1 MPCLDHPGHVPDE
14 PSRVTDRVAKQR
26 GGARKG
32 TVLVEGIQ
40 SIGPGHRS
48 PRRDSRRAFQ
58 SSSSCTQPTVARPD
72 EGDLRGLQP
81 DGRLGVGRIG
91 RQDALRRL
99 PSCARLS
106 LERPSQ
112 SARPARRRPG
122 RTPPPGWS
130 ALGVLHGVLVW
141 PERHPPGYGDGPRE
155 PGVERDPSWRPRCSH
170 ARSPGWARGV
180 ALQAIGAENREV
192 GARHP
197 ADDRPG
203 APGRREGEA
212 DRTSES
218 AIRRQDGR
226 GEADARWLTTPEVC
240 KRSAGSSR
248 GLAGSDGETGIP
260 GGQTRGRREP
270 PKRPRTGRPRRRL
283 GVTVTARHPRGD
295 APPDHMTSAM
305 NSWAGSSHSSAV
317 SRTSEPE
324 WPTPCGQ
331 ASIDT

>member
-1 MPCLDHPGHVPDE
+1 MVFTGPPTKWGRASPWMPCLDRPWHVPDE
-14 PSRVTDRVAKQR
+14 PSRVTDRVAKQGR
-26 GGARKG
+26 R
-32 TVLVEGIQ
+32 
-40 SIGPGHRS
+40 RS
-48 PRRDSRRAFQ
+48 TRDRACRRDPEHR
-58 SSSSCTQPTVARPD
+58 ARPPLPAAGLASRLPVVVELHPADRGPAGRHEDQD

-122 RTPPPGWS
+122 RTSPPGWS

-141 PERHPPGYGDGPRE
+141 PERHQPGYGDGPRE
-155 PGVERDPSWRPRCSH
+155 PRVERDPSCKPRCSH
-170 ARSPGWARGV
+170 GRSPGWARGV

-226 GEADARWLTTPEVC
+226 EREADA
-240 KRSAGSSR
+240 
-248 GLAGSDGETGIP
+248 
-260 GGQTRGRREP
+260 
-270 PKRPRTGRPRRRL
+270 
-283 GVTVTARHPRGD
+283 
-295 APPDHMTSAM
+295 
-305 NSWAGSSHSSAV
+305 
-317 SRTSEPE
+317 
-324 WPTPCGQ
+324 
-331 ASIDT
+331 

>member
-1 MPCLDHPGHVPDE
+1 MGPRFPLDALPRSPVARAGRALAGHGSSSQTARRRSKRDRARRKG
-14 PSRVTDRVAKQR
+14 SRASGQATAPR
-26 GGARKG
+26 GG
-32 TVLVEGIQ
+32 
-40 SIGPGHRS
+40 
-48 PRRDSRRAFQ
+48 DSRRAFQ

-155 PGVERDPSWRPRCSH
+155 PRVERDPSCKPRCSH
-170 ARSPGWARGV
+170 GRSPGWARGV

-226 GEADARWLTTPEVC
+226 EREADARWLTTPEVC

-248 GLAGSDGETGIP
+248 GLAGSDAEAGIP

-270 PKRPRTGRPRRRL
+270 PARPRTGRPRRRL
-283 GVTVTARHPRGD
+283 GVTVTARHPRGTR
-295 APPDHMTSAM
+295 H
-305 NSWAGSSHSSAV
+305 
-317 SRTSEPE
+317 R
-324 WPTPCGQ
+324 
-331 ASIDT
+331 II